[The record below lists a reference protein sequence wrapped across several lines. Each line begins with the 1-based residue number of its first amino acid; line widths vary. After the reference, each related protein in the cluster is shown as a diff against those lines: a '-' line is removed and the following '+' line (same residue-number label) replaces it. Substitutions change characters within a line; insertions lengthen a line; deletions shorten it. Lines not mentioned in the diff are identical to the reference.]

1 MPLNKLENF
10 IKNTEGKILY
20 VNPNDIDATDSISNQ
35 GNSLTQPFKTI
46 QRALLES
53 ARFSYLGGADNDI
66 IEKTTILIYPGDHT
80 IDNRPGFGIKVDPGN
95 SSAAQV
101 VSPSG
106 ALASASEL
114 HLTLNS
120 NFDIT
125 EEDNILYKFNS
136 INGGVIIPRGTS
148 LVGLDLRKT
157 KIRPKYVPNPTDPDA
172 PYSSLFRVTGTC
184 YFWQFS
190 MFDGDENGIVYT
202 DKSDFSTN
210 NQSKP
215 TFSHHKLSCF
225 EYADGVNV
233 PEGYTLTDLGQYYA
247 KLSNAYNVSSTREIL
262 SADRYPTSDTGFAPQ
277 RPEFEIVGAFA
288 NDPIAMASIKSGDGA
303 TPSTTITVTTTT
315 AHGLNTGTPIKI
327 KGVPVPD
334 YNISTKVSSVVSA
347 TEFTYIL
354 PFVRNNLPPNPSAA
368 TGTITI
374 ETDTVSGASPYI
386 FNCSLRS
393 VWGMNGMLADGKR
406 ATGFRSMVVAQFT
419 GISLQKDDRAFV
431 KYDKSNRSYE
441 GLNVTLVRGSTLAT
455 QSSSTDSASVYH
467 LDSDAVYRE
476 GWGTTH
482 IKMDNDAIMQIV
494 SVFAIGY
501 QQHFDANAGGDAS
514 VTNSNSN
521 FGQISL
527 SSKGFKKAAFVKDN
541 NAFVTSIITPRAI
554 TGSDANIDFQSLD
567 VGVTTAVGVSSH
579 LYLFGFTNQDDPPPT
594 SIQGYRIGAKEND
607 QLFARIVSN
616 NGAVDNIRQASI
628 FMTDNS
634 LGVGATVIQGTSSS
648 LKKYVVQSGP
658 TDNKLALGA
667 HEIQTGEKIRIFS
680 YDGDLPEN
688 IEDNKL
694 YYAIDLGNN
703 DEIKLAS
710 SATNASNGT
719 EIIIF
724 GGTNLYI
731 ESRVHDKEAGDIGH
745 PIQFDSNVNNWFLHV
760 NTNNTIY
767 SDLVTLGEG
776 GNVGIGPKT
785 AVTTIKRIDD
795 PRGLDEKVYK
805 LRVVI
810 PKETIQGKNPEEGFI
825 IQESSST
832 GAIEDSDL
840 TLATLEP
847 NARTKFNVN
856 KNLRLIDNATV
867 SGMTVTIE
875 TELPHNLKV
884 GENINVKNITDTSNT
899 VATFDVGYNGTFE
912 VAGITDEKT
921 FTYSRTD
928 ISGVTHTIPSSLQ
941 NNISS
946 RTKSSPRFERNDIK
960 SNYYIYRNE
969 VITPY
974 IQDIQDGV
982 YHLFVI
988 KADNTVTEEFTDN
1001 SYSQRVVD
1009 LYPQRDR
1016 DNINDNPPTAKSFA
1030 LRNPLGDVVTNELKN
1045 SITRESLNQFVQD
1058 FGQGLRI
1065 SGVSTTN
1072 TLATLTFDRRHN
1084 FRGIVTGSIT
1094 GGSGYPN
1101 TPVGKPHYNVKIL
1114 SGNQAG
1120 TWSGALATVEVSG
1133 GAVSSVVITS
1143 GGSAYTAGTYYFE
1156 QAKIGNGNAD
1166 ARYVVTAAGL
1176 STTSDLDNV
1185 LQVTGL
1191 STSTDFYGRIQTIP
1205 SATTVSLARTTGDPV
1220 PSIGEFAINLGP
1232 SQVVNSVYDATT
1244 EISTF
1249 TTTTGHGL
1257 VAGNSFQVVNS
1268 SNINLGEFNVKG
1280 IESPV
1285 KFSASTSPRLTS
1297 NVTSGRIFRHGMNAA
1312 DAISDAS
1319 NENLG
1324 ARGMS
1329 FYDGENLK
1337 LVANINNTATALRV
1351 DVPNS
1356 GIGTANRLSLGS
1368 YIQIDSEMMRVTSS
1382 TLTGSANDEITV
1394 IRGVLGTVQKPHTL
1408 NSIIRKIKPLPIELR
1423 RPSIIRASGHT
1434 FEYVGYG
1441 PGNYSTGLPQ
1451 VQVRTLNEREEFLV
1465 QSQEKSCGTVVYT
1478 GMNNRGDFFIG
1489 NKRVSSATGQERTF
1503 DAPIPTIT
1511 GEDPS
1516 RLSVIFDEVVV
1527 KERLIVEGGRT
1538 NKILSQFDGPVT
1550 FNKEVKINNNLT
1562 VTGLL
1567 KLESDIE
1574 VTSETQSTNKDTGCM
1589 VLEGGLGVEKNL
1601 NVGGITTIT
1610 DYLNVTDGHIA
1621 IEAGTSNEGYRIDS
1635 GSDIEMS
1642 LFRSTVSGTPI
1653 VLDVKDGKRLILG
1666 ANGTANVEIVDAV
1679 NGTNRAVFTP
1689 NEQKL
1694 YWDGSLRF
1702 QTYDSGVEITGFTTT
1717 TAGLMV
1723 GAAATVTGLLNAK
1736 GNVDLGDATSDTITV
1751 TGRFDSDLVPT
1762 GTTRDLG
1769 SSTNEWRNLFID
1781 GTAKIDA
1788 LEADTAKVGDLTDN
1802 RVVIAG
1808 TDGELEDSANL
1819 TFDGS
1824 TLEVTGNGNLS
1835 GWLAIGSTASFIG
1848 NIAAVGGVTGD
1859 VTGDLTGNAT
1869 TATDLSINATNRI
1882 LYQSSNNDTQV
1893 LAAGSNNQ
1901 ILKSNGGSSAPSWTD
1916 DIEGNAATATK
1927 IRTTNKADASPSA
1940 HYLTFVGA
1948 TGTNDSDLHV
1958 NSDFYVLPD
1967 TTASQSDLLIRG
1979 DITAFAAAAS
1989 DDKLKTNKVTIS
2001 DALDKVLSLSGFT
2014 FEWNELGA
2022 KVLGISEGSKAVGVS
2037 AQEVEKIV
2045 PEAVKPIVTPEG
2057 DEFLSVKY
2065 EKLVP
2070 LLIEAIKELNDKVE
2084 NLQQQLSDK

>member
-1 MPLNKLENF
+1 M
-10 IKNTEGKILY
+10 
-20 VNPNDIDATDSISNQ
+20 
-35 GNSLTQPFKTI
+35 
-46 QRALLES
+46 
-53 ARFSYLGGADNDI
+53 
-66 IEKTTILIYPGDHT
+66 
-80 IDNRPGFGIKVDPGN
+80 
-95 SSAAQV
+95 
-101 VSPSG
+101 
-106 ALASASEL
+106 
-114 HLTLNS
+114 
-120 NFDIT
+120 
-125 EEDNILYKFNS
+125 
-136 INGGVIIPRGTS
+136 
-148 LVGLDLRKT
+148 
-157 KIRPKYVPNPTDPDA
+157 
-172 PYSSLFRVTGTC
+172 
-184 YFWQFS
+184 
-190 MFDGDENGIVYT
+190 
-202 DKSDFSTN
+202 
-210 NQSKP
+210 
-215 TFSHHKLSCF
+215 SCF

-393 VWGMNGMLADGKR
+393 VWGMNGMLADGNK

-455 QSSSTDSASVYH
+455 QSSSTDTASVYH
-467 LDSDAVYRE
+467 LDSDAVYRK

-541 NAFVTSIITPRAI
+541 NAFVTSLITPRSV
-554 TGSDANIDFQSLD
+554 TGTDANIDFQSLD

-594 SIQGYRIGAKEND
+594 SIQGYRIGAREND
-607 QLFARIVSN
+607 EIFARIVSN
-616 NGAVDNIRQASI
+616 NGAIDNIRQASI

-745 PIQFDSNVNNWFLHV
+745 PIQFDSNAGPAGNWFLHV

-899 VATFDVGYNGTFE
+899 AATFDVGYNGTFE

-928 ISGVTHTIPSSLQ
+928 VSGVTHTIPSSLQ

-946 RTKSSPRFERNDIK
+946 RTKLSPRFERNDNK

-1045 SITRESLNQFVQD
+1045 SITRESLNQLIQD

-1084 FRGIVTGSIT
+1084 LRGIVTGSIT
-1094 GGSGYPN
+1094 AGSGYTN
-1101 TPVGKPHYNVKIL
+1101 GTYYNVKIL

-1120 TWSGALATVEVSG
+1120 TWSGALATVIVAG
-1133 GAVSSVVITS
+1133 GSVSSVVITS
-1143 GGSAYTAGTYYFE
+1143 GGSAHTAGTYYFE

-1166 ARYVVTAAGL
+1166 ARYVVTSSGL
-1176 STTSDLDNV
+1176 SKANSNV
-1185 LQVTGL
+1185 LQITGL
-1191 STSTDFYGRIQTIP
+1191 STSTDFYGRITSVP
-1205 SATTVSLARTTGDPV
+1205 STTTVSLARTTGDPV

-1232 SQVVNSVYDATT
+1232 SQVVDSVYDATT

-1257 VAGNSFQVVNS
+1257 VAGNSFQVVD
-1268 SNINLGEFNVKG
+1268 SNNVNLGEFTVKG
-1280 IESPV
+1280 IESPI

-1351 DVPNS
+1351 DVYNS
-1356 GIGTANRLSLGS
+1356 GIGTANRLPLGS

-1382 TLTGSANDEITV
+1382 TLTGSANDEVTV
-1394 IRGVLGTVQKPHTL
+1394 IRGVLGTVQKPHT
-1408 NSIIRKIKPLPIELR
+1408 NKSIIRKIKPLPIELR

-1550 FNKEVKINNNLT
+1550 FNKEVKINDNLT

-1635 GSDIEMS
+1635 GNTIEMN
-1642 LFRSTVSGTPI
+1642 LHKSTVSGTPI
-1653 VLDVKDGKRLILG
+1653 VLDVVDGKRLVLG
-1666 ANGTANVEIVDAV
+1666 ANGSGDVEIRDDV
-1679 NGTNRAVFTP
+1679 NGTYRAKFTE
-1689 NEQKL
+1689 NEQIL
-1694 YWDGSLRF
+1694 YWNGSNRF
-1702 QTYDSGVEITGFTTT
+1702 QTYDSGVEITGVTTT
-1717 TAGLMV
+1717 GTLMV
-1723 GAAATVTGLLNAK
+1723 GAAATVTGNLFVDGQTTIGDSAADDLIVNAQIISDLIP
-1736 GNVDLGDATSDTITV
+1736 GGATMDLGTS
-1751 TGRFDSDLVPT
+1751 SK
-1762 GTTRDLG
+1762 
-1769 SSTNEWRNLFID
+1769 EWRNLYLR
-1781 GTAKIDA
+1781 GTAVVDGIIA
-1788 LEADTAKVGDLTDN
+1788 GGFLEADNLALN
-1802 RVVIAG
+1802 RVPFTVAATNAG
-1808 TDGELEDSANL
+1808 HSRLDDSTKLQFNNSSGIL
-1819 TFDGS
+1819 T
-1824 TLEVTGNGNLS
+1824 TVNGNLS
-1835 GWLAIGSTASFIG
+1835 GWLAIGSTASFKG
-1848 NIAAVGGVTGD
+1848 NIEAVGGLTGD
-1859 VTGDLTGNAT
+1859 VTGNST
-1869 TATDLSINATNRI
+1869 TATDLSINSTDRL
-1882 LYQSSNNDTQV
+1882 LYQAGNNNTAVLPSGSSGQV
-1893 LAAGSNNQ
+1893 LISQGTGGEPQWGTDITGNAGSADSVDVTANNTDADQ
-1901 ILKSNGGSSAPSWTD
+1901 FLLFKASSST
-1916 DIEGNAATATK
+1916 E
-1927 IRTTNKADASPSA
+1927 S
-1940 HYLTFVGA
+1940 GA
-1948 TGTNDSDLHV
+1948 TIRVDAGAKYNP
-1958 NSDFYVLPD
+1958 NSNQL
-1967 TTASQSDLLIRG
+1967 TING
-1979 DITAFAAAAS
+1979 NIIAFAS
-1989 DDKLKTNKVTIS
+1989 DDRLKTNKVEITN
-2001 DALDKVLSLSGFT
+2001 ALDKVVSLSGFT
-2014 FEWNELGA
+2014 YNFNETAAELGFNTE
-2022 KVLGISEGSKAVGVS
+2022 ITYVGVS
-2037 AQEVEKIV
+2037 AQEVQKV
-2045 PEAVKPIVTPEG
+2045 LPEAVSPAPADNKYMTVQ
-2057 DEFLSVKY
+2057 Y
-2065 EKLVP
+2065 EKIVP
-2070 LLIEAIKELNDKVE
+2070 LLIEAIKELKAEVD
-2084 NLQQQLSDK
+2084 QLKKLTH

>member
-1 MPLNKLENF
+1 
-10 IKNTEGKILY
+10 
-20 VNPNDIDATDSISNQ
+20 
-35 GNSLTQPFKTI
+35 
-46 QRALLES
+46 
-53 ARFSYLGGADNDI
+53 
-66 IEKTTILIYPGDHT
+66 
-80 IDNRPGFGIKVDPGN
+80 
-95 SSAAQV
+95 
-101 VSPSG
+101 
-106 ALASASEL
+106 
-114 HLTLNS
+114 
-120 NFDIT
+120 
-125 EEDNILYKFNS
+125 
-136 INGGVIIPRGTS
+136 
-148 LVGLDLRKT
+148 
-157 KIRPKYVPNPTDPDA
+157 
-172 PYSSLFRVTGTC
+172 
-184 YFWQFS
+184 

-247 KLSNAYNVSSTREIL
+247 KLSNAYNVSSTRNIL
-262 SADRYPTSDTGFAPQ
+262 DADRYPTSETGFAPQ

-303 TPSTTITVTTTT
+303 TPSTTINVTTTT
-315 AHGLNTGTPIKI
+315 SHGLNTGTPIKI
-327 KGVPVPD
+327 KGITVPD
-334 YNISTKVSSVVSA
+334 YNISTKVASVVSA

-368 TGTITI
+368 SGTITI

-393 VWGMNGMLADGKR
+393 VWGMNGMLADGKK

-431 KYDKSNRSYE
+431 KYDQSNRSYE
-441 GLNVTLVRGSTLAT
+441 GLNVTLVRGSTLAV

-467 LDSDAVYRE
+467 LDSNAVYRK

-527 SSKGFKKAAFVKDN
+527 SSKGFKKAAFIKDN
-541 NAFVTSIITPRAI
+541 NAFITSIITPRAI
-554 TGSDANIDFQSLD
+554 TGSDANVDFQSLD

-594 SIQGYRIGAKEND
+594 SIQGYRIGARQDEK
-607 QLFARIVSN
+607 LSVRIVSD
-616 NGAVDNIRQASI
+616 NGAFDNIREASI

-634 LGVGATVIQGTSSS
+634 LGVGATVIQGTTSKQ
-648 LKKYVVQSGP
+648 KKYIVQSGP
-658 TDNKLALGA
+658 TANKLALGA
-667 HEIQTGEKIRIFS
+667 HAIQTGEKIRLFS

-703 DEIKLAS
+703 NEIKLAS

-731 ESRVHDKEAGDIGH
+731 ESRVHDKEAGDVGH
-745 PIQFDSNVNNWFLHV
+745 PIQFDTSVNNWFLHV

-767 SDLVTLGEG
+767 TDLVTLGTG

-785 AVTTIKRIDD
+785 AVSLIKRTDD

-884 GENINVKNITDTSNT
+884 GENIDVKNITDTTNT
-899 VATFDVGYNGTFE
+899 AGTFEVGYNGTFE
-912 VAGITDEKT
+912 VSGITDEKT

-928 ISGVTHTIPSSLQ
+928 VSGVTHTIPSSLQ

-946 RTKSSPRFERNDIK
+946 RTKLSPRFERNDIK

-974 IQDIQDGV
+974 LQNIQDGV

-988 KADNTVTEEFTDN
+988 KADNAVTEEFVDN

-1016 DNINDNPPTAKSFA
+1016 DNIDDNPPTAKSFA

-1045 SITRESLNQFVQD
+1045 SITRESLNQLVQD

-1084 FRGIVTGSIT
+1084 LGGLVTGSIT
-1094 GGSGYPN
+1094 GGSGYTN
-1101 TPVGKPHYNVKIL
+1101 GTYYNVKIL
-1114 SGNQAG
+1114 EGNQAG

-1133 GAVSSVVITS
+1133 NSVSTVDITS
-1143 GGSAYTAGTYYFE
+1143 GGSAYAAGTYYFE
-1156 QAKIGNGNAD
+1156 QAKISNGNAD

-1185 LQVTGL
+1185 LQITGL
-1191 STSTDFYGRIQTIP
+1191 STSTDFYGRITTIP

-1232 SQVVNSVYDATT
+1232 SQVVNSVYEATSG
-1244 EISTF
+1244 ISTF
-1249 TTTTGHGL
+1249 TTSTGHGL

-1268 SNINLGEFNVKG
+1268 SNVNLGEFNVKG

-1285 KFSASTSPRLTS
+1285 KFSVSTSPRLTS
-1297 NVTSGRIFRHGMNAA
+1297 NVTDGRILRHGMDAA
-1312 DAISDAS
+1312 DAISDAA
-1319 NENLG
+1319 NESLG

-1337 LVANINNTATALRV
+1337 LVANITNTATALRV
-1351 DVPNS
+1351 DVPNA
-1356 GIGTANRLSLGS
+1356 GIGTANRLPLGS
-1368 YIQIDSEMMRVTSS
+1368 YIQVDAEMMRITSS
-1382 TLTGSANDEITV
+1382 VLTGSQNDEITV
-1394 IRGVLGTVQKPHTL
+1394 IRGVLGTIQKPHTL
-1408 NSIIRKIKPLPIELR
+1408 NSVIRKIKPLAIELR

-1489 NKRVSSATGQERTF
+1489 NKRVNSATGQERTF

-1516 RLSVIFDEVVV
+1516 RLSVIFDEVII

-1550 FNKEVKINNNLT
+1550 FNKEVKINDNLT

-1621 IEAGTSNEGYRIDS
+1621 IKAGTSNEGYRIED

-1653 VLDVKDGKRLILG
+1653 VLSAKDGKRLVIG
-1666 ANGTANVEIVDAV
+1666 ENGSGLVEIRDSV
-1679 NGTNRAVFTP
+1679 NGTYRAKFTE
-1689 NEQKL
+1689 NEQVL
-1694 YWDGSLRF
+1694 YWNGSNRF
-1702 QTYDSGVEITGFTTT
+1702 QTYDSGVEITGVTTT
-1717 TAGLMV
+1717 GTLMV
-1723 GAAATVTGLLNAK
+1723 GAAATITGNLTVKGSDITLGDSNSDQLIVNAHILSDLTPAGVTM
-1736 GNVDLGDATSDTITV
+1736 DLGE
-1751 TGRFDSDLVPT
+1751 
-1762 GTTRDLG
+1762 
-1769 SSTNEWRNLFID
+1769 SSKQWRNLYLLGTAVVD
-1781 GTAKIDA
+1781 GTIAGEF
-1788 LEADTAKVGDLTDN
+1788 LEADNLALN
-1802 RVVIAG
+1802 RVPFTVTATNAG
-1808 TDGELEDSANL
+1808 HSRLDDSNKLQFNNASGIL
-1819 TFDGS
+1819 T
-1824 TLEVTGNGNLS
+1824 TVNGNLS
-1835 GWLAIGSTASFIG
+1835 GWLAIGSTATFDGNVTAPTFI
-1848 NIAAVGGVTGD
+1848 
-1859 VTGDLTGNAT
+1859 GDLTGNAT

-1882 LYQSSNNDTQV
+1882 LYQASNNNSAVLPAGTAGQV
-1893 LAAGSNNQ
+1893 LISDGSNVPVWGTN
-1901 ILKSNGGSSAPSWTD
+1901 IT
-1916 DIEGNAATATK
+1916 GNAATATK
-1927 IRTTNKADASPSA
+1927 IRTTNKADGSPSA
-1940 HYLTFVGA
+1940 HYLTFVGS

-2001 DALDKVLSLSGFT
+2001 DALDKVISLSGFT

-2022 KVLGISEGSKAVGVS
+2022 KILGISEGSKAVGVS

>member
-20 VNPNDIDATDSISNQ
+20 VNPNDVDATDSISNQ

-53 ARFSYLGGADNDI
+53 ARFSYLGGNDNDI
-66 IEKTTILIYPGDHT
+66 IEKTTILIYPGDH
-80 IDNRPGFGIKVDPGN
+80 IVDNRPGFGIKVDPGN
-95 SSAAQV
+95 SSAALV
-101 VSPSG
+101 VSPSSTEVP
-106 ALASASEL
+106 ASTLS
-114 HLTLNS
+114 LTLNS
-120 NFDIT
+120 NFDLT

-157 KIRPKYVPNPTDPDA
+157 KVRPKYVPNPTDPDA

-190 MFDGDENGIVYT
+190 MFDGDENGLVYT
-202 DKSDFSTN
+202 DKEDFSAN

-247 KLSNAYNVSSTREIL
+247 KLSNAYNVSSTRNIL
-262 SADRYPTSDTGFAPQ
+262 DADRYPTSEIGFAPQ

-368 TGTITI
+368 SATITI

-441 GLNVTLVRGSTLAT
+441 GLNITLVRGSTLST
-455 QSSSTDSASVYH
+455 QSSSTDSATVYH

-554 TGSDANIDFQSLD
+554 TGSDTNIDFQSLD

-594 SIQGYRIGAKEND
+594 SIQGYRIGARQDDK
-607 QLFARIVSN
+607 LSVRIVSN
-616 NGAVDNIRQASI
+616 NGAVDNTREASI

-634 LGVGATVIQGTSSS
+634 LGVGATVIQGTSSKQ
-648 LKKYVVQSGP
+648 KKYIVQAGP

-667 HEIQTGEKIRIFS
+667 HKIQTGEKIRIFS

-745 PIQFDSNVNNWFLHV
+745 PIQFDTSVNNWFLHV
-760 NTNNTIY
+760 STNNTIY
-767 SDLVTLGEG
+767 SDLVTLGVG
-776 GNVGIGPKT
+776 GNIGVGPKT
-785 AVTTIKRIDD
+785 AVTTIKRTDD

-832 GAIEDSDL
+832 GAIDDADL
-840 TLATLEP
+840 TLTTLEP
-847 NARTKFNVN
+847 AARTKFNVN

-875 TELPHNLKV
+875 TELPHNLKK
-884 GENINVKNITDTSNT
+884 GENINVKNVTDTTNT
-899 VATFDVGYNGTFE
+899 AGTFDVGYNGTFE
-912 VAGITDEKT
+912 VDSITDEKT
-921 FTYSRTD
+921 FTYSRKD
-928 ISGVTHTIPSSLQ
+928 VNGVTHTIPSSLQ

-946 RTKSSPRFERNDIK
+946 RTKLSPRFERNDVK
-960 SNYYIYRNE
+960 SNYYVYRNE

-988 KADNTVTEEFTDN
+988 KADNAVTEEFVN
-1001 SYSQRVVD
+1001 NAYSQRVVD

-1016 DNINDNPPTAKSFA
+1016 DNIDDNPPTAKSFA

-1045 SITRESLNQFVQD
+1045 SITRESLNQLVQD

-1072 TLATLTFDRRHN
+1072 TVATLTFDRRHN
-1084 FRGIVTGSIT
+1084 LGGLVTGSIT
-1094 GGSGYPN
+1094 PGSGYTN
-1101 TPVGKPHYNVKIL
+1101 GTYYNVKIL
-1114 SGNQAG
+1114 EGNQAG
-1120 TWSGALATVEVSG
+1120 TWSGALAKVVVSG
-1133 GAVSSVVITS
+1133 NSVSSVDITS
-1143 GGSAYTAGTYYFE
+1143 GGSAYAAGTYYFE
-1156 QAKIGNGNAD
+1156 QAKISNGNAD
-1166 ARYVVTAAGL
+1166 ARFVVTAAGL

-1191 STSTDFYGRIQTIP
+1191 STSTDFYGRITSIP

-1232 SQVVNSVYDATT
+1232 SQVVNSVYESTSG
-1244 EISTF
+1244 ISTF
-1249 TTTTGHGL
+1249 TTSTGHGL

-1268 SNINLGEFNVKG
+1268 SNVNLGEFNVKG
-1280 IESPV
+1280 VESPV

-1297 NVTSGRIFRHGMNAA
+1297 NVTDGRILRHGMDAA
-1312 DAISDAS
+1312 DAISDAA
-1319 NENLG
+1319 NESLG

-1337 LVANINNTATALRV
+1337 LVANITNTATALRV
-1351 DVPNS
+1351 DVPNA
-1356 GIGTANRLSLGS
+1356 GIGTANRLPLGS
-1368 YIQIDSEMMRVTSS
+1368 YIQVDAEMMRVTSS
-1382 TLTGSANDEITV
+1382 VLTGSQNDEITV
-1394 IRGVLGTVQKPHTL
+1394 IRGVLGTVQKTHTA
-1408 NSIIRKIKPLPIELR
+1408 NSVIRKIKPLPIELR

-1516 RLSVIFDEVVV
+1516 RLSVIFDEVVI

-1550 FNKEVKINNNLT
+1550 FNKEVKINDNLT

-1610 DYLNVTDGHIA
+1610 DYLNVTDGPI
-1621 IEAGTSNEGYRIDS
+1621 ILEAGTSNEGYRIDS
-1635 GSDIEMS
+1635 GNDIEMS

-1653 VLDVKDGKRLILG
+1653 VLSVKDGKRLVIG
-1666 ANGTANVEIVDAV
+1666 ENGSGLVEIRDSV
-1679 NGTNRAVFTP
+1679 NGTYRAKFTE
-1689 NEQKL
+1689 NEQVL
-1694 YWDGSLRF
+1694 YWNGSNRF

-1723 GAAATVTGLLNAK
+1723 GAAATVTGNLNVK
-1736 GNVDLGDATSDTITV
+1736 GNVDLGDATSDTITA

-1788 LEADTAKVGDLTDN
+1788 LEADTAKVADLTDG
-1802 RVVIAG
+1802 RVVLAG
-1808 TDGELEDSANL
+1808 TSGELEDSANL
-1819 TFDGS
+1819 TFDGTTLTS
-1824 TLEVTGNGNLS
+1824 TFS
-1835 GWLAIGSTASFIG
+1835 G
-1848 NIAAVGGVTGD
+1848 NITGD
-1859 VTGDLTGNAT
+1859 VTGNADS
-1869 TATDLSINATNRI
+1869 ATDLSINGTNQL
-1882 LYQSSNNDTQV
+1882 LYQASNGDTQ
-1893 LAAGSNNQ
+1893 LIAAGSNNQ
-1901 ILKSNGGSSAPSWTD
+1901 VLKSNGGSSAPSWTS
-1916 DIEGNAATATK
+1916 DITGNASSADTVDVTANSTDA
-1927 IRTTNKADASPSA
+1927 NQFLLFKASSS
-1940 HYLTFVGA
+1940 TESGA
-1948 TGTNDSDLHV
+1948 T
-1958 NSDFYVLPD
+1958 
-1967 TTASQSDLLIRG
+1967 IRVDAG
-1979 DITAFAAAAS
+1979 AKYNPSSNQLTINGNIIAFAS
-1989 DDKLKTNKVTIS
+1989 DDRLKTNKAEITN
-2001 DALDKVLSLSGFT
+2001 ALDKVVSLSGFT
-2014 FEWNELGA
+2014 YNFNETAAELGFNTD
-2022 KVLGISEGSKAVGVS
+2022 ITYVGVS
-2037 AQEVEKIV
+2037 AQEVKKV
-2045 PEAVKPIVTPEG
+2045 LPEAVAPAPVDGKYMTVQ
-2057 DEFLSVKY
+2057 Y
-2065 EKLVP
+2065 EKIVP
-2070 LLIEAIKELNDKVE
+2070 LLIEAIKELKAEVD
-2084 NLQQQLSDK
+2084 QLKKHTH

>member
-393 VWGMNGMLADGKR
+393 VWGMNGMLADGNK

-455 QSSSTDSASVYH
+455 QSSSTDTASVYH
-467 LDSDAVYRE
+467 LDSDAVYRK

-541 NAFVTSIITPRAI
+541 NAFVTSLITPRSI
-554 TGSDANIDFQSLD
+554 TGTDANIDFQSLD

-594 SIQGYRIGAKEND
+594 SIQGYRIGAREND

-767 SDLVTLGEG
+767 PDLVTLGEG

-785 AVTTIKRIDD
+785 TVTTIKRIDD

-899 VATFDVGYNGTFE
+899 VGTFDVGYNGTFE

-1101 TPVGKPHYNVKIL
+1101 GTYYNVKIL

-1166 ARYVVTAAGL
+1166 ARFVVTSSGL
-1176 STTSDLDNV
+1176 SSNDNDV
-1185 LQVTGL
+1185 LQITGL
-1191 STSTDFYGRIQTIP
+1191 STSTDFYGRITSVP

-1232 SQVVNSVYDATT
+1232 SQVVSSVYESTSG
-1244 EISTF
+1244 ISTF

-1268 SNINLGEFNVKG
+1268 SNVNLGEFNVKG

-1550 FNKEVKINNNLT
+1550 FNKEVKINDNLT

-1653 VLDVKDGKRLILG
+1653 VLSAKDGKRLIIG
-1666 ANGTANVEIVDAV
+1666 ENDTANVEIVDAI

-1824 TLEVTGNGNLS
+1824 TLGVTGNGNLS

-1940 HYLTFVGA
+1940 HYLTFVSE
-1948 TGTNDSDLHV
+1948 TGTKTSDLHT
-1958 NSDFYVLPD
+1958 NADFYVLPD